1 MSIAKTQLIDS
12 RNDVRIRRIRRLHSR
27 AERERTG
34 RYYIEGMRF
43 VAQAFARRVPIKTV
57 VVCPSLLT
65 HPFARRLAR
74 RLHQAGVPTLEVTP
88 PVLHSLALVDD
99 PQGIAAVVAQRWL
112 LLERVQPR
120 NELCWIALDSVHS
133 PGNLGTIL
141 RTAEAAAVSG
151 VWLTPDSVDLYNPK
165 VVRAAMGAHFRLPAW
180 PDRAWPAIRADL
192 ARLGIA
198 QVVALDA
205 GAATAY
211 DALDWREPAALVVGS
226 EAHGLSPA
234 ARAAATVRAAIP
246 MPGQA
251 ESLNAGI
258 ATAVVL
264 FEALRQ
270 RRAG

>member
-1 MSIAKTQLIDS
+1 MITSPSNPTVKLI
-12 RNDVRIRRIRRLHSR
+12 RLLGAPGPARRR
-27 AERERTG
+27 AE
-34 RYYIEGMRF
+34 
-43 VAQAFARRVPIKTV
+43 QAFVVEGVRALEEALNSGREPRVVLYDEEALGRTARGA
-57 VVCPSLLT
+57 SLL
-65 HPFARRLAR
+65 ARLRAHRAAQPAVPAALAAAADTI
-74 RLHQAGVPTLEVTP
+74 HSQGVVGVFPTLDWP
-88 PVLHSLALVDD
+88 PPEPGGAAAPLAL
-99 PQGIAAVVAQRWL
+99 
-112 LLERVQPR
+112 
-120 NELCWIALDSVHS
+120 ALDGLKD
-133 PGNLGTIL
+133 PGNLGAIL
-141 RTAEAAAVSG
+141 RTAEAAGVTG

-192 ARLGIA
+192 ARLGVA
-198 QVVALDA
+198 QIVALDA

-211 DALDWREPAALVVGS
+211 DALDWREPAALVVGG

-251 ESLNAGI
+251 ESLNAAI

-264 FEALRQ
+264 FEALRR